1 LAEYWVSHKRMN
13 AEDTRIDEVRAM
25 MLTDNGLSLPLGYDR
40 EDVIQSLN
48 NNDKWYTCLFKEER
62 DGEKI
67 WTKKAEIHIVEIDGE
82 NFIRTDRNKIKSDNL
97 GELPEF

>member
-1 LAEYWVSHKRMN
+1 MN
-13 AEDTRIDEVRAM
+13 AEDTRINEVRAM

-48 NNDKWYTCLFKEER
+48 NNDKWYTCLFKEGR
-62 DGEKI
+62 DGKNI
-67 WTKKAEIHIVEIDGE
+67 CTKKAEIHIVEIDGE
-82 NFIRTDRNKIKSDNL
+82 NFIRTDRNIIKSDDL

>member
-1 LAEYWVSHKRMN
+1 MN
-13 AEDTRIDEVRAM
+13 AEDTRINEVRAM

-48 NNDKWYTCLFKEER
+48 NNDEWYTCLLKEER
-62 DGEKI
+62 DGKKI
-67 WTKKAEIHIVEIDGE
+67 WTKKAVIHIVEIDGE

>member
-1 LAEYWVSHKRMN
+1 MAEYWVSHKRMN
-13 AEDTRIDEVRAM
+13 AEDTRINEVRAM
-25 MLTDNGLSLPLGYDR
+25 MLTDNGLSSPLGYDR

-62 DGEKI
+62 DGKNT

-82 NFIRTDRNKIKSDNL
+82 NFIRTDRNKIKSDDL